1 MSDLADAAAVLGV
14 PEAIV
19 QRSAEARAKATGTSV
34 DEILAAWAGGGSVP
48 AASSPEPTPASPAAE
63 TAPEPQPAETPQVAA
78 AVTAPTPVTAAPVTA
93 APAPSEVNAK
103 EALRYPAVV
112 TVPAAGLLERTV
124 GSLPRWLAAA
134 FLVLPLFGLL
144 QLASASSLDC
154 GQGTELSVDRV
165 TGVLENCD
173 GSPFEGRGA
182 PGGAPDFV
190 ALGGEIFL
198 GQVVTA
204 ANCSSCHGPA
214 GQGGTGPALAGVG
227 TTFASCAD
235 HIEWVTKGS
244 SGFQA
249 EGRSTYGD
257 LSKPITA
264 NMPSFAA
271 SLSAEQIA
279 SVVAFERV
287 RFGAVDPAT
296 VLADCGLVEAAP
308 EDSATTT
315 AGEAGAEGGAT
326 TTTTAPETS
335 ATTVP

>member
-1 MSDLADAAAVLGV
+1 MSDLADAAAALGV

-204 ANCSSCHGPA
+204 ANCSGCHGPA

-296 VLADCGLVEAAP
+296 VSADCGLVEAAP

>member
-1 MSDLADAAAVLGV
+1 MSDLADAAAALGV

-78 AVTAPTPVTAAPVTA
+78 AVTAPTPVTAAPVTT

-204 ANCSSCHGPA
+204 ANCSGCHGPA

-287 RFGAVDPAT
+287 RFGAVDPTT
-296 VLADCGLVEAAP
+296 VLADCGLVETTP

-326 TTTTAPETS
+326 TTTTAPATS